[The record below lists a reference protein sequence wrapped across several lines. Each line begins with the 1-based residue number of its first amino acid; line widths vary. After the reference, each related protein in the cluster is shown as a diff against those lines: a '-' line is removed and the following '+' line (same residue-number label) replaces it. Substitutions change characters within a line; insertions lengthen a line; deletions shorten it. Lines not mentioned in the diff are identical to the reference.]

1 MIAELESESLREFS
15 SVQGAVA
22 WSDILDRCEIVEDD
36 AMGAPWKEH
45 DEWEHELV
53 DDPSNGEASGSV
65 RHGWGRERVV
75 LTDCE
80 SWGNFEGFR
89 SSGASKQV
97 AAELTAYIHHQ
108 AREKIADWHNNGW
121 TWYGVKCEM
130 HGEHAS
136 VWGIDCEDY
145 AREYVRK
152 EIASEMA
159 HLLEKAGYFISGRPE
174 EKSKAY
180 YPARY
185 LERKKD
191 RNTEGVNAQNWRGP
205 VRRFKR

>member
-36 AMGAPWKEH
+36 IYEAPWEH
-45 DEWEHELV
+45 SDGYEHELV
-53 DDPSNGEASGSV
+53 DDPSNGDASGSV
-65 RHGWGRERVV
+65 RHGWGRERVQ
-75 LTDCE
+75 LINPE
-80 SWGNFEGFR
+80 SWGNFEYFR
-89 SSGASKQV
+89 AQGASKQV
-97 AAELTAYIHHQ
+97 AFELTKRIQYE
-108 AREKIADWHNNGW
+108 AREQIAAWHNDGW
-121 TWYGVKCEM
+121 RWYGVQCEM